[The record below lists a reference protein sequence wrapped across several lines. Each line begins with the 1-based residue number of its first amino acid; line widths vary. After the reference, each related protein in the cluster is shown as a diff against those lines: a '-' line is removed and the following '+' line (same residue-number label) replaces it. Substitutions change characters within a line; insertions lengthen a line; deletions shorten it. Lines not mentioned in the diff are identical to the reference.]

1 MLGNVKINMKQTFF
15 NIYIWRRRNTLR
27 PASRV
32 VPMPT
37 NQPAPEIPVHPITD
51 APAAAGLMAGAA
63 TVDVTPPG
71 SVFLF
76 GYPHVP
82 RMSTGI
88 HDPLE
93 CAALYLRSQDGGS
106 VLFLANDVIFVSKTH
121 AAEIRRR
128 IHERTGVPE
137 EVIMVTATHTHS
149 GPLMLDYLSNAAD
162 PVVPKTDPQ
171 YLALFTERVVAAA
184 EQAVRGAEP
193 AEVGFALARA
203 DGVGTNRHDPSGP
216 ADLDVPVLVVR
227 AFASSRTLACMLVCA
242 MHPTVLHEDSTLM
255 SADFPFFARRHLR
268 RVALP
273 STGSVLFLQG
283 ASGNQSPRHVTR
295 ANTFAEAERLGEILG
310 RNVAALLAS
319 ADYRRDAVV
328 GSVRTFLH
336 ATPREFPAAE
346 EAAGNVAA
354 ARARF
359 ARLKAEN
366 ASRQIVRT
374 AECDVFGA
382 EETAE
387 LARAAAD
394 GRLAK
399 AIAACMPAEIQVMR
413 IGPWSFV
420 GWPGEFFVEFG
431 LELRRRVPRAFVV
444 TMANG
449 ELQGYVVTEEA
460 AARGVYEAT
469 NAVFA
474 PANGARFVEM
484 SVALLAVKT

>member
-1 MLGNVKINMKQTFF
+1 MK
-15 NIYIWRRRNTLR
+15 
-27 PASRV
+27 
-32 VPMPT
+32 
-37 NQPAPEIPVHPITD
+37 TD
-51 APAAAGLMAGAA
+51 AIFSSSRPRRVYEGAGLSAGAA
-63 TVDVTPPG
+63 TVNITPPD

-82 RMSTGI
+82 RMSTGT
-88 HDPLE
+88 HDALE
-93 CAALYLRSQDGGS
+93 CAALYLRGS
-106 VLFLANDVIFVSKTH
+106 NGRHALFLANDVIFVSKAH

-128 IHERTGVPE
+128 IHAQTGVPE
-137 EVIMVTATHTHS
+137 EAIMVTATHTHS
-149 GPLMLDYLSNAAD
+149 GPPMLDYVSNAAD

-184 EQAVRGAEP
+184 ERAVRAAEP
-193 AEVGFALARA
+193 AETGFAMARA
-203 DGVGTNRHDPSGP
+203 DGLGTNRHDPAGP

-227 AFASSRTLACMLVCA
+227 SLAASRPIACMLVCA
-242 MHPTVLHEDSTLM
+242 MHPTVLHEDSTLI
-255 SADFPFFARRHLR
+255 SADFPFFARRQLQR
-268 RVALP
+268 ETLP
-273 STGSVLFLQG
+273 STCPVLFLQG

-310 RNVAALLAS
+310 RNVAAVLAG
-319 ADYRRDAVV
+319 ADYRREASVE
-328 GSVRTFLH
+328 SVRTFLH
-336 ATPREFPAAE
+336 ATPRNFPTTKDAAANV
-346 EAAGNVAA
+346 EAA
-354 ARARF
+354 RTRF
-359 ARLKAEN
+359 ARLQAEG
-366 ASRQIVRT
+366 APRQVVRT

-399 AIAACMPAEIQVMR
+399 AIAACMPAEIQVIR
-413 IGPWSFV
+413 IGPWSYV

-431 LELRRRVPRAFVV
+431 LELRRRVPGAFVV

-449 ELQGYVVTEEA
+449 ELQGYVVAEDA

-474 PANGARFVEM
+474 PANGARFVDAT
-484 SVALLAVKT
+484 VALLAAKT